1 MTAVF
6 EALARIDQIPAGSTL
21 GVVTAAGEH
30 ICLVNDGTAIRAVQ
44 GLCAHQEFPLEH
56 GTVLPGGRIEC
67 AWHGAQY
74 DLKTGAPLHPPA
86 ERGLVVFE
94 VAVRDGVVLVGGPKR

>member
-1 MTAVF
+1 VTAVF
-6 EALARIDQIPAGSTL
+6 EAVARIDQIPAGCTL
-21 GVVTAAGEH
+21 GVVTAAGER
-30 ICLVNDGTAIRAVQ
+30 ICLVNDGTQIRAVQ
-44 GLCAHQEFPLEH
+44 GLCAHQEFPLAD

-86 ERGLVVFE
+86 EHTLVVYE